1 MFIFDNKYWLSNM
14 IVNLYRLNSDNSKFY
29 LLSHPKVSV
38 VAIQNIRN
46 IMASKVKIKL
56 SRIDIILLY

>member
-29 LLSHPKVSV
+29 LLSQSKVSV